1 MERKLAAILAADL
14 VGFSRMMGRDEEGTL
29 ARLKQVRREVLEPAL
44 GKFGGRIF
52 KTTGD
57 GFLIEFGSVID
68 AYRVAAQ
75 FQQELHA
82 ANKTGFNTEPM
93 VFRIGINVG
102 DVICD
107 DGDVY
112 GDGVNIAARLE
123 PICPPGGICVSER
136 AWRDL
141 RQLDIAFV
149 DIGDQRMKNIGEA
162 VRAFAV
168 MPSGEIADAAGR
180 RRPYEATVAKGGDR
194 RKFLGIGLL
203 AIALLLLAAAT
214 ARYLLG
220 GSAESL
226 ARLSIMEV
234 RAAPSE
240 HILART
246 TRAALLDFMGS
257 NNGILLVR
265 DGSGPRSRNNFT
277 LQGDLTRTESLLRF
291 TFTLANADSRS
302 PLLTYILDRPVAEQA
317 VAGEQAAILV
327 KRVVGCLLSGVN
339 THPSTLPDRVLML
352 YGQICEDSYN
362 NTLGVGGM
370 YDHARSI
377 TSLSP
382 EFSLGWSARAF
393 YAAKLSRE
401 QTGSARQSLIDDA
414 RQAATTA
421 ESLNPHN
428 SEVFLAR
435 EQLLPASALIER
447 ERLLRRATQAQLTYD
462 GHEYLFYG
470 RLLTELGRDK
480 EAVIA
485 IQRAYDQHPLDPMIG
500 RVLADSLVRTDRK
513 KAASALL
520 QRLRRVWPNDPSL
533 SNDAGA

>member
-136 AWRDL
+136 VWRDL
-141 RQLDIAFV
+141 RQLDIPFV
-149 DIGDQRMKNIGEA
+149 DLGDQRMKNIGEA

-194 RKFLGIGLL
+194 RKFLWIGLL

-240 HILART
+240 HTLARA

-265 DGSGPRSRNNFT
+265 DGSGPRSPNNFT
-277 LQGDLTRTESLLRF
+277 LQGDLTRTGSLLRF

-317 VAGEQAAILV
+317 VAGQQAAILV
-327 KRVVGCLLSGVN
+327 KRVVGCLLSGVK
-339 THPSTLPDRVLML
+339 THASTLPDRVLML
-352 YGQICEDSYN
+352 YGQICKDSYDD
-362 NTLGVGGM
+362 TLGVGGM

-401 QTGSARQSLIDDA
+401 QTGLARQSLIDDA

-462 GHEYLFYG
+462 GHEYLYYG

-513 KAASALL
+513 KDASALL

-533 SNDAGA
+533 SNDTGA

>member
-82 ANKTGFNTEPM
+82 ANKAGFNTEPM

-214 ARYLLG
+214 ARHLLG
-220 GSAESL
+220 GPAGSL

-352 YGQICEDSYN
+352 YGQICKDSYDD
-362 NTLGVGGM
+362 TLGFGGI

-462 GHEYLFYG
+462 GYEYLFYG

-480 EAVIA
+480 EAVVA
-485 IQRAYDQHPLDPMIG
+485 LQRAYDQHPLVPMIG

-513 KAASALL
+513 KAASTLL